1 MKIVMCKFKEPF
13 SNQDKDM
20 IMSKGLIPGDSLV
33 MNGANL
39 QGSILLKD
47 WEDEDPQETCE
58 FWATELQ
65 DIVEDN
71 ILIEVVA
78 V

>member
-1 MKIVMCKFKEPF
+1 MKIIMCKFKEPF
-13 SNQDKDM
+13 NNTDKNI

-33 MNGANL
+33 INSADL
-39 QGSILLKD
+39 QGNILLKD
-47 WEDEDPQETCE
+47 WEDEDPQKTCE
-58 FWATELQ
+58 FWHTELQ
-65 DIVEDN
+65 DIMEDN